1 MAIVRWDPLDISR
14 WEPIDEL
21 TSRMSRLLNQARARD
36 VFAPAVD
43 VFETDDA
50 LVVKAELPG
59 VDPKDVEVSVDEGR
73 LAIRGERRSEEKV
86 EEDRYYRMEQ
96 CYGRFERTITLP
108 RDVKTEEIDA
118 SYDDGILRVTVP
130 KMPEARVE
138 PRRIEI
144 KGRPEKLPPAQAA

>member
-1 MAIVRWDPLDISR
+1 MAIVRWDPFDITR
-14 WEPIDEL
+14 WEPLDEL
-21 TSRMSRLLNQARARD
+21 TTRMSRLLGQTRARD
-36 VFAPAVD
+36 VFAPAID

-108 RDVKTEEIDA
+108 RDVRTEAIDA
-118 SYDDGILRVTVP
+118 TYDDGILRVSVP
-130 KMPEARVE
+130 KAPEAKVE
-138 PRRIEI
+138 PKRIEI
-144 KGRPEKLPPAQAA
+144 KSGSEKLPPAQAA